1 MKLALFFLSAGVALA
16 QGPAATVQI
25 LTPSLRLLAGERV
38 EMRAVIRDANGVE
51 RPNDIPIWSVNN
63 TTLATMETNGA
74 VTARALG
81 LVTVTARIGG
91 ISTTTQLQILP
102 KRIQITPPTAT
113 LTVGERLQF
122 QAVAFDKN
130 DQPLPNVT
138 FAWSTSSGNGFT
150 TNTSSVSAAGMLS
163 TVATGNVL
171 VRATI
176 NYNTS
181 IPGFERQSQ
190 AIATLAIRPPSTYK
204 LRKLFGNADMQ
215 PGPLRLRAKIV
226 PLLGNDQGQVLFN
239 AVLSGTANGPL
250 LMDGRTTRLIAWGGM
265 PGPAGQTSVYE
276 FPTLALNNRGMVLA
290 MTNVLF
296 SGNVLYRINGDEVD
310 PLFLDP
316 MPLPGTESLSSPAI
330 TRNSL
335 NDTGDF
341 LMAANYRIANAG
353 ATYRALFR
361 VPQRGFPDEVI
372 STRDTLPGLPAGFT
386 IDGDFGIAGNGA
398 VFFSA
403 TAGAARALYV
413 REYGQPKKVLA
424 VGDALLGSTVAR
436 FPGNPFYL
444 SNDGDLIA
452 VVVLANNQT
461 HMLRYSLKNLNEPAA
476 TLLLR
481 SYSNVYRIHP
491 ELGVLFLGDGGK
503 GYGVTIWN
511 GGDTTA
517 VFLQNSN
524 ASRLRGKPFPQ
535 IDYATMDASGDVTIL
550 GRSQDSPMEIF
561 SVRAGQEA
569 VPLMQ
574 AGDPVEVSAP
584 INLIN
589 TLPGARMGP
598 HHVLLGGRGSSLF
611 ESSEEGLKPA
621 YVIGE
626 RYNTTALYTG
636 SDTSNTQKVP
646 GGEIYVTPTS
656 GVGMFRMKGG
666 EGDFLYRAGLTL
678 ATGTTANA
686 AQLVRGNS
694 AGDLIWQASTNRGDT
709 RLILTRNGEHKTI
722 LTNNVYAPDPTLVE
736 DNAVVSWGDMAID
749 ETGRVM
755 ATLRFRD
762 NSFALFLYT
771 NGQWQR
777 VLTPAES
784 KIGGTVIS
792 SYSQVKAGGDAIYA
806 VVSMPGIGNSLARH
820 RNGNWEVAI
829 SVSDLLVTGHSANS
843 IGVYEVNRNGDIFV
857 QCNTNTQV
865 LVVKKRDGKTHYI
878 HMLNELTP
886 EGDLLLRT
894 SDYDIRDDGTVY
906 FLGMSV
912 LDEYAVYMAKPVN

>member
-1 MKLALFFLSAGVALA
+1 MKLALLLLTAGAAFA

-38 EMRAVIRDANGVE
+38 ELKAVVRDANGVE
-51 RPNDIPIWSVNN
+51 RPNDIALWSVNN
-63 TTLATMETNGA
+63 TNLATVESNGA
-74 VTARALG
+74 LTARTLG
-81 LVTVTARIGG
+81 LVTVTARVGG
-91 ISTTTQLQILP
+91 VASTTLVQILP
-102 KRIQITPPTAT
+102 KRVSISPSNAT

-122 QAVAFDKN
+122 QAVAYDKN
-130 DQPLPNVT
+130 DQPLSGVAFT
-138 FAWSTSSGNGFT
+138 WSTSSGNGFT
-150 TNTSSVSAAGMLS
+150 TNTSSVTSAGMLS

-181 IPGFERQSQ
+181 VPGFERQAQ
-190 AIATLAIRPPSTYK
+190 AIATLAIRPPATYR
-204 LRKLFGNADMQ
+204 LRKLFGNAEMQ
-215 PGPLRLRAKIV
+215 RGPMRLRAKIV

-239 AVLSGTANGPL
+239 AVLNGTANGPL
-250 LMDGRTTRLIAWGGM
+250 LMDGRSTRLIAWGGM

-276 FPTLALNNRGMVLA
+276 FPTLALNNRGTVLA

-296 SGNVLYRINGDEVD
+296 SGNVLYRINGEDAD
-310 PLFLDP
+310 PVFLDP

-335 NDTGDF
+335 NDNGDF
-341 LMAANYRIANAG
+341 AMAVNYRIANAG
-353 ATYRALFR
+353 TTYRAIFR
-361 VPQRGFPDEVI
+361 VPQRGFPDEIV
-372 STRDTLPGLPAGFT
+372 STRETLPGLPSPFT

-403 TAGAARALYV
+403 TSGTARALYV
-413 REYGQPKKVLA
+413 REYDQPRKVLA

-444 SNDGDLIA
+444 GNDGDLIA

-461 HMLRYSLKNLNEPAA
+461 HMLRYSLKNLSAPVS
-476 TLLLR
+476 TLALR

-491 ELGVLFLGDGGK
+491 EVGVLFLGDGGK
-503 GYGVTIWN
+503 GYGVTIWKEN
-511 GGDTTA
+511 DTTA

-524 ASRLRGKPFPQ
+524 ASRLRGKTVPQ
-535 IDYATMDASGDVTIL
+535 IDYATMDGSGETTIL
-550 GRSQDSPMEIF
+550 ARTQDSPMEIF
-561 SVRAGQEA
+561 SIRAGQEA

-574 AGDPVEVSAP
+574 AGDPVDVSAP

-589 TLPGARMGP
+589 TLPGARSGP
-598 HHVLLGGRGSSLF
+598 HHVLLGGRGSSVF
-611 ESSEEGLKPA
+611 ESSEDGLKPT

-626 RYNTTALYTG
+626 RYNMTALYTG

-646 GGEIYVTPTS
+646 GGDLFVTPTS
-656 GVGMFRMKGG
+656 GVGMYRLKSN

-694 AGDLIWQASTNRGDT
+694 GGDLLWQASTNRGDT

-722 LTNNVYAPDPTLVE
+722 LTNNVFAGDPTLVE
-736 DNAVVSWGDMAID
+736 DNAVVSWGDLAID

-762 NSFALFLYT
+762 ASFGLFLYA

-777 VLTPAES
+777 VLTSGES
-784 KIGGTVIS
+784 KIANNTITA
-792 SYSQVKAGGDAIYA
+792 YSQVKAGGDAIYA
-806 VVSMPGIGNSLARH
+806 VVSMQGIGNTLARH

-829 SVSDLLVTGHSANS
+829 AVSDLLVTGHSANS

-865 LVVKKRDGKTHYI
+865 LVVKKRDGKTHYV

-886 EGDLLLRT
+886 DGDLLLRT